1 MVKFLAFLQ
10 VHLNENSEKSM
21 KVTVT
26 RRETFNAAHRLFNKN
41 WSDEKNVEVFGKCSN
56 PNFHGHNYELF
67 VSISGEISEETG
79 YVIDLNILKQII
91 RTEII
96 ELLDHKNLNLD
107 IDAFKKLNP
116 TVENIALFIFKTI
129 KNKLPN
135 EYLLS
140 VKLYETENNI
150 AEVQD

>member
-1 MVKFLAFLQ
+1 
-10 VHLNENSEKSM
+10 M

-41 WSDEKNVEVFGKCSN
+41 WSDEKNFEIFGKCSN

-67 VSISGEISEETG
+67 VSISGDISEETG

-91 RTEII
+91 RIEII

-107 IDAFKKLNP
+107 IDAFKDINP
-116 TVENIALFIFKTI
+116 TVENIAVFIFETI
-129 KNKLPN
+129 KNKLPS
-135 EYLLS
+135 EYQLS

-150 AEVQD
+150 AEVKD

>member
-1 MVKFLAFLQ
+1 MQTLK
-10 VHLNENSEKSM
+10 KSM

-41 WSDEKNVEVFGKCSN
+41 WSNEKNVEVFGKCSN
-56 PNFHGHNYELF
+56 PNFHGHNYVLF

-107 IDAFKKLNP
+107 IDAFKELNP

-135 EYLLS
+135 EYQLS

-150 AEVQD
+150 AEIQD

>member
-1 MVKFLAFLQ
+1 
-10 VHLNENSEKSM
+10 M

-26 RRETFNAAHRLFNKN
+26 RRETFNAAHRLYNKN
-41 WSDEKNVEVFGKCSN
+41 WSDDKNTEIFGKCSN

-67 VSISGEISEETG
+67 VSITGDISQETG
-79 YVIDLNILKQII
+79 YVIDLNILKNII

-96 ELLDHKNLNLD
+96 DLLDHKNLNLD
-107 IDAFKKLNP
+107 TEAFKNVNP
-116 TVENIALFIFKTI
+116 TVENIAVFIFKI
-129 KNKLPN
+129 LKNQLPK
-135 EYLLS
+135 EYQLS

>member
-1 MVKFLAFLQ
+1 
-10 VHLNENSEKSM
+10 M

-26 RRETFNAAHRLFNKN
+26 RRETFNAAHRLYNKD
-41 WSDEKNVEVFGKCSN
+41 WSDEKNVEIFGKCCN

-96 ELLDHKNLNLD
+96 DFFDHKNLNLD
-107 IDAFKKLNP
+107 IDAFREINP
-116 TVENIALFIFKTI
+116 TVENIAVFIFKTI
-129 KNKLPN
+129 KNKLPT
-135 EYLLS
+135 EYQLS

>member
-1 MVKFLAFLQ
+1 MKILK
-10 VHLNENSEKSM
+10 KSM

-116 TVENIALFIFKTI
+116 TVENIAVFIFKTI

>member
-1 MVKFLAFLQ
+1 
-10 VHLNENSEKSM
+10 M

-26 RRETFNAAHRLFNKN
+26 RRETFNAAHRLYNRN
-41 WSDEKNVEVFGKCSN
+41 WSDEKNTEVFGKCSN

-91 RTEII
+91 RAEII

-107 IDAFKKLNP
+107 IEAFREINP
-116 TVENIALFIFKTI
+116 TVENIAVFIFRSI
-129 KNKLPN
+129 KNQLPK
-135 EYLLS
+135 EYQLS

>member
-1 MVKFLAFLQ
+1 
-10 VHLNENSEKSM
+10 M

-26 RRETFNAAHRLFNKN
+26 RRETFNAAHRLYNKN
-41 WSDEKNVEVFGKCSN
+41 WSDDKNAEIFGKCSN

-67 VSISGEISEETG
+67 VSITGDISQETG
-79 YVIDLNILKQII
+79 YVIDLNILKNII

-96 ELLDHKNLNLD
+96 DLLDHKNLNLD
-107 IDAFKKLNP
+107 TKAFKNVNP
-116 TVENIALFIFKTI
+116 TVENIAVFIFKI
-129 KNKLPN
+129 LKNQLPK
-135 EYLLS
+135 EYQLS

>member
-1 MVKFLAFLQ
+1 MYTQK
-10 VHLNENSEKSM
+10 KSM

-67 VSISGEISEETG
+67 VSISGKISEETG
-79 YVIDLNILKQII
+79 YVIDLNILKKII

-107 IDAFKKLNP
+107 IDAFKELNP
-116 TVENIALFIFKTI
+116 TVENIAVFIFKTI

>member
-1 MVKFLAFLQ
+1 
-10 VHLNENSEKSM
+10 M

-26 RRETFNAAHRLFNKN
+26 RRETFNAAHRLYNRN
-41 WSDEKNVEVFGKCSN
+41 WSDEKNTEVFGKCSN

-91 RTEII
+91 RAEII

-107 IDAFKKLNP
+107 IEAFREINP
-116 TVENIALFIFKTI
+116 TVENIAVFIFRTI
-129 KNKLPN
+129 KNQLPK
-135 EYLLS
+135 EYQLS

>member
-1 MVKFLAFLQ
+1 MKTL
-10 VHLNENSEKSM
+10 KKTM

-56 PNFHGHNYELF
+56 PNFHGHNYVLF

-96 ELLDHKNLNLD
+96 DLFDHKNLNLD
-107 IDAFKKLNP
+107 IDAFKELNP
-116 TVENIALFIFKTI
+116 TVENIAVFIFKTI

>member
-1 MVKFLAFLQ
+1 MK
-10 VHLNENSEKSM
+10 NSEKSM

-26 RRETFNAAHRLFNKN
+26 RRETFNAAHRLYHKD
-41 WSDEKNVEVFGKCSN
+41 WADEKNVEIFGKCSN

-67 VSISGEISEETG
+67 VSISGSISEETG

-107 IDAFKKLNP
+107 IDAFKDLNP
-116 TVENIALFIFKTI
+116 TVENIAVFIFKTI
-129 KNKLPN
+129 KNKLPS
-135 EYLLS
+135 EYQLS

-150 AEVQD
+150 AEVQN

>member
-1 MVKFLAFLQ
+1 
-10 VHLNENSEKSM
+10 M

-41 WSDEKNVEVFGKCSN
+41 WSNEKNVEVFGKCSN
-56 PNFHGHNYELF
+56 PNFHGHNYVLF

-107 IDAFKKLNP
+107 IDAFKELNP

-135 EYLLS
+135 EYQLS

-150 AEVQD
+150 AEIQD

>member
-1 MVKFLAFLQ
+1 
-10 VHLNENSEKSM
+10 M
-21 KVTVT
+21 KITVT
-26 RRETFNAAHRLFNKN
+26 RRENFNAAHRLYNRN
-41 WSDEKNVEVFGKCSN
+41 WSDEKNAEVFGKCSN

-67 VSISGEISEETG
+67 VSISGEISEDTG

-107 IDAFKKLNP
+107 IDAFKELNP

>member
-1 MVKFLAFLQ
+1 
-10 VHLNENSEKSM
+10 M

-41 WSDEKNVEVFGKCSN
+41 WSDEKNIEVFGKCSN

-107 IDAFKKLNP
+107 IDAFKELNP
-116 TVENIALFIFKTI
+116 TVENIAVFIFKMI
-129 KNKLPN
+129 KNKLPK
-135 EYLLS
+135 EYILS

>member
-1 MVKFLAFLQ
+1 
-10 VHLNENSEKSM
+10 M

-41 WSDEKNVEVFGKCSN
+41 WSDEKNFEIFGKCSN

-107 IDAFKKLNP
+107 IDAFKEVNP
-116 TVENIALFIFKTI
+116 TVENIAVFIFETI
-129 KNKLPN
+129 KNKLPS
-135 EYLLS
+135 EYQLS

-150 AEVQD
+150 AEVKN

>member
-1 MVKFLAFLQ
+1 
-10 VHLNENSEKSM
+10 M

-41 WSDEKNVEVFGKCSN
+41 WSDEKNFEIFGKCSN

-67 VSISGEISEETG
+67 VSISGDISEETG

-107 IDAFKKLNP
+107 IDAFKDINP
-116 TVENIALFIFKTI
+116 TVENIAVFIFETI
-129 KNKLPN
+129 KNKLPS
-135 EYLLS
+135 EYQLS

-150 AEVQD
+150 AEVKD

>member
-1 MVKFLAFLQ
+1 MKPL
-10 VHLNENSEKSM
+10 KKYM

-41 WSDEKNVEVFGKCSN
+41 WSDEKNIEVFGKCSN

-107 IDAFKKLNP
+107 IDAFKELNP
-116 TVENIALFIFKTI
+116 TVENIAVFIFKMI
-129 KNKLPN
+129 KNKLPK
-135 EYLLS
+135 EYILS

>member
-1 MVKFLAFLQ
+1 
-10 VHLNENSEKSM
+10 M

-26 RRETFNAAHRLFNKN
+26 RRETFNAAHRLYNKN
-41 WSDEKNVEVFGKCSN
+41 WSDDKNAEIFGKCSN

-67 VSISGEISEETG
+67 VSITGDISQETG
-79 YVIDLNILKQII
+79 YVIDLNILKNII

-96 ELLDHKNLNLD
+96 DLLDHKNLNLD
-107 IDAFKKLNP
+107 TEAFKNVNP
-116 TVENIALFIFKTI
+116 TVENIAVFIFKI
-129 KNKLPN
+129 LKNQLPK
-135 EYLLS
+135 EYQLS

>member
-1 MVKFLAFLQ
+1 MQTLK
-10 VHLNENSEKSM
+10 KSM

-56 PNFHGHNYELF
+56 PNFHGHNYVLF

-107 IDAFKKLNP
+107 IDAFKELNP
-116 TVENIALFIFKTI
+116 TVENIAVFIFKTI

>member
-1 MVKFLAFLQ
+1 
-10 VHLNENSEKSM
+10 M

-26 RRETFNAAHRLFNKN
+26 RRETFNAAHRLYNKD
-41 WSDEKNVEVFGKCSN
+41 WSDEKNVEIFGKCSN

-67 VSISGEISEETG
+67 VSISGEILEETG

-96 ELLDHKNLNLD
+96 DIFDHKNLNLD
-107 IDAFKKLNP
+107 IDAFKEINP
-116 TVENIALFIFKTI
+116 TVENIAVFIFKTI
-129 KNKLPN
+129 KNKLPT
-135 EYLLS
+135 EYQLS

>member
-1 MVKFLAFLQ
+1 
-10 VHLNENSEKSM
+10 M

-41 WSDEKNVEVFGKCSN
+41 WSDEKNFEIFGKCSN

-67 VSISGEISEETG
+67 VSISGDISEETG

-107 IDAFKKLNP
+107 IDAFKEVNP
-116 TVENIALFIFKTI
+116 TVENIAVFIFETI
-129 KNKLPN
+129 KNKLPS
-135 EYLLS
+135 EYQLS

-150 AEVQD
+150 AEVKN

>member
-1 MVKFLAFLQ
+1 MK
-10 VHLNENSEKSM
+10 NSEKSM

-26 RRETFNAAHRLFNKN
+26 RRETFNAAHRLYHKD
-41 WSDEKNVEVFGKCSN
+41 WDDEKNVEIFGKCSN

-67 VSISGEISEETG
+67 VSISGDISEETG

-107 IDAFKKLNP
+107 IDAFKEVNP
-116 TVENIALFIFKTI
+116 TVENIAVFIFKTI
-129 KNKLPN
+129 KNELPSK
-135 EYLLS
+135 YQLS

>member
-1 MVKFLAFLQ
+1 MNTLK
-10 VHLNENSEKSM
+10 KSM

-41 WSDEKNVEVFGKCSN
+41 WSNEKNVEVFGKCSN
-56 PNFHGHNYELF
+56 PNFHGHNYVLF

-79 YVIDLNILKQII
+79 YVIDLNILKKII

-107 IDAFKKLNP
+107 IDAFKELNP
-116 TVENIALFIFKTI
+116 TVENIAVFIFKTI

-135 EYLLS
+135 EYILS